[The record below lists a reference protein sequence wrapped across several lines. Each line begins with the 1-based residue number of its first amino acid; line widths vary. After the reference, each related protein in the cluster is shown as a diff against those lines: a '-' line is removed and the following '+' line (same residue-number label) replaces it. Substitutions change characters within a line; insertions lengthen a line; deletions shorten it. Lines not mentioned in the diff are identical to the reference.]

1 MLPQMKAH
9 LGIITCDKCG
19 KPMKKAQNII
29 VVAEGVI
36 SESDDEL
43 DFHGPCVR
51 YACHLDCW
59 DGIEENLGEKVCAIG

>member
-29 VVAEGVI
+29 LVAEGVI

-43 DFHGPCVR
+43 EFNGSFVR
-51 YACHLDCW
+51 YACQLDYW
-59 DGIEENLGEKVCAIG
+59 DGVEEEDC